1 MDVESR
7 ATIDE
12 GVDRLAKAGEDLL
25 SHATADIPFA
35 LAAVVEQLD
44 KVLEARIAQF
54 AAVTRAEGDRL
65 VDSIRGLFPLT
76 IGTAPKP

>member
-12 GVDRLAKAGEDLL
+12 GVDRLAKAGDELL

-35 LAAVVEQLD
+35 LEAVVEQLD
-44 KVLEARIAQF
+44 KVLKDRIDQF
-54 AAVTRAEGDRL
+54 AAVTRAEGDHL
-65 VDSIRGLFPLT
+65 VESIRGLFPLT
-76 IGTAPKP
+76 VGTAPKP